1 MQIGE
6 SAGCDEYL
14 EKYENEPPCTGF
26 TKLGI
31 VKYYHGDDS
40 DNKSLNQDNDKVQD
54 LTYQASIINDKI
66 KDLRYIASKAC
77 PTLTDYL
84 QNLCFNN
91 LNKLKILH
99 EELRNRKRE
108 EEFDKVDKE
117 VDEIMYDLYQ
127 IKLEIGK

>member
-6 SAGCDEYL
+6 SAKCDEYL

-40 DNKSLNQDNDKVQD
+40 DNKSLNQYNDKDKD
-54 LTYQASIINDKI
+54 LPYQVSIINDKI

-77 PTLTDYL
+77 PALTDYL

-108 EEFDKVDKE
+108 EEFDKIDKE
-117 VDEIMYDLYQ
+117 VDEIMYELYQ